1 MRAIELGYP
10 QREISHAAYQYQQKV
25 ESGEELLVGVNT
37 YTDSDVIPLEILE
50 IGAQSEKVQI
60 ERLRQ
65 FRQRRDEDLVEEKLN
80 ALRDAART
88 DENVFPP
95 ILETVRAYGT
105 VGEISDV
112 LRDVWGVYEE
122 SKEHF

>member
-1 MRAIELGYP
+1 M
-10 QREISHAAYQYQQKV
+10 
-25 ESGEELLVGVNT
+25 
-37 YTDSDVIPLEILE
+37 
-50 IGAQSEKVQI
+50 
-60 ERLRQ
+60 
-65 FRQRRDEDLVEEKLN
+65 VEEKLN